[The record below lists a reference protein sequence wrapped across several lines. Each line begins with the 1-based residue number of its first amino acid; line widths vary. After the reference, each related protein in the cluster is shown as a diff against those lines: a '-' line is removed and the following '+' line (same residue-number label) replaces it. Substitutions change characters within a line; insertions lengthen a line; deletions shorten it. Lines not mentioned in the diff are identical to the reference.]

1 MEVQLSS
8 SNPTWILGWYGTCAE
23 EDPFP
28 IAPIES
34 KLFKAYQLNKYG
46 NNLDT
51 YDPNKASWQNH
62 PFENLNRGYSYLLI
76 FKVVDANASAED
88 TVVNIPGFVSA
99 KHQGMTTGWP
109 PSPLPPGEGFGR
121 VAGAEVCV
129 QEELEKLWISFT
141 GNEHYSDWYELEVD
155 EEEDFTKFKVATADY
170 GTSLQSWATNKTTN
184 LQGILMTASV
194 EKPSGTS
201 LTVDQQTKS
210 YNSDLLS
217 FGCDGEFNS
226 NHGVN
231 SQQINM
237 RIKAYN
243 NQDATSVKK
252 YGSDD
257 SSHGYLAS
265 GKPWEGAN
273 MVYRTTTF
281 NSLVVDNSGKNSID
295 IDYIYFI
302 KEKDENDK
310 IKFSS
315 VSPPNTSCGVWSG

>member
-1 MEVQLSS
+1 MADITLSTS
-8 SNPTWILGWYGTCAE
+8 GTTWVIGWYGTCADE
-23 EDPFP
+23 TP
-28 IAPIES
+28 
-34 KLFKAYQLNKYG
+34 YQLSAIKEKL
-46 NNLDT
+46 NNVFLINSFST
-51 YDPNKASWQNH
+51 GLSTWVPDPSSWAPN
-62 PFENLNRGYSYLLI
+62 PFEQLDGGYAYLMI
-76 FKVVDANASAED
+76 FKPASAGSSEVD
-88 TVVNIPGFVSA
+88 IPGFITTT
-99 KHQGMTTGWP
+99 HPGMSTGWP
-109 PSPLPPGEGFGR
+109 PSPLPFGDGSGIIAQDCAP
-121 VAGAEVCV
+121 VVP
-129 QEELEKLWISFT
+129 EEQLWISFT

-194 EKPSGTS
+194 EKPGGTS
-201 LTVDQQTKS
+201 LTVEQQTKS

-237 RIKAYN
+237 RVKAYN

-302 KEKDENDK
+302 KEKDENAK

-315 VSPPNTSCGVWSG
+315 VSPPNTSCGVWGG